1 MRRVG
6 LEDLAGPSRYGEIRD
21 EFRRRIIALKRD
33 RRVPVG
39 DRVTLVF
46 ENFDTVL
53 FQTQEMLH
61 AERIV
66 DLDRVREELEV
77 YNELLPGE
85 NQLSA
90 TMLIEIT
97 DQPDIAAELHR
108 LIGIDEHLSL
118 RVGDES
124 FAARFEPGRSTEE
137 KLSAVQYVRF
147 LLSAPAA
154 RAFGDDGVPIEIRI
168 DHPNYGARAKLTP
181 GQRASLAGDLGLA

>member
-1 MRRVG
+1 MRKVS

-21 EFRRRIIALKRD
+21 EFRRRIIALKRH
-33 RRVPVG
+33 RRVSVG

-61 AERIV
+61 VERIT

-85 NQLSA
+85 HELSA
-90 TMLIEIT
+90 TLLIEIT
-97 DQPDIAAELHR
+97 DQSGIAEELRR
-108 LIGIDEHLSL
+108 LIGIDEHVSL
-118 RVGDES
+118 RVGDRV
-124 FAARFEPGRSTEE
+124 FRARFEPGRSTEE

-147 LLSAPAA
+147 QLSPEAA
-154 RAFGDDGVPIEIRI
+154 AEFASSDVPVAIDV
-168 DHPNYGARAKLTP
+168 DHPNYRASATLDE
-181 GQRASLAGDLGLA
+181 GQRASLAADLSAA

>member
-1 MRRVG
+1 MRKVR
-6 LEDLAGPSRYGEIRD
+6 LEDLAGPSRYAEIRD

-33 RRVPVG
+33 RRISIG

-61 AERIV
+61 AERIT
-66 DLDRVREELEV
+66 DLDRVREELDV

-85 NQLSA
+85 RELSA

-97 DQPDIAAELHR
+97 EQPDIAGELRR
-108 LIGIDEHLSL
+108 LIGIDEHVAL
-118 RVGDES
+118 RVGDEVCG
-124 FAARFEPGRSTEE
+124 ARFEPGRSTEE

-147 LLSAPAA
+147 PLSASAA
-154 RAFGDDGVPIEIRI
+154 RGFADETVPIELAI
-168 DHPNYGARAKLTP
+168 DHPNYVARVVLSPA
-181 GQRASLAGDLGLA
+181 QRSSLARDLDAS

>member
-1 MRRVG
+1 MRRVR
-6 LEDLAGPSRYGEIRD
+6 LEDIAGPSRYGEIRND
-21 EFRRRIIALKRD
+21 FRGRIIALKRD
-33 RRVPVG
+33 RRIAVG

-61 AERIV
+61 AEHIT
-66 DLDRVREELEV
+66 DLDRVREELDV

-85 NQLSA
+85 NELSA

-97 DQPDIAAELHR
+97 DQPRIAHELQR
-108 LIGIDEHLSL
+108 LIGIDEHLSM

-124 FAARFEPGRSTEE
+124 FAALFEPGRSTEE

-147 LLSAPAA
+147 RLSPSAA
-154 RAFGDDGVPIEIRI
+154 QAFADASVPVEICS
-168 DHPNYGARAKLTP
+168 DHPNYAARSTLTAS
-181 GQRASLAGDLGLA
+181 QRASLAADLSDG